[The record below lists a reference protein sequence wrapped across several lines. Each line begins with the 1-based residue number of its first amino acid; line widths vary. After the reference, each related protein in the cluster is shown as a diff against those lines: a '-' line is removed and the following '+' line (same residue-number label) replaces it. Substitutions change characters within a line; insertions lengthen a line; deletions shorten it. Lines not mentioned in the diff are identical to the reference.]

1 MLFIGNPFCIF
12 AAMESNRLKKVTA
25 QLQQDLAVVL
35 REIAQSKFAGTL
47 ITVSNVKISHDLGFA
62 RIHLSIFP
70 TNKDTEVMEWV
81 QSEKSLIKDKVV
93 RKLKGQLR
101 IMPDLQF
108 FLDDSLDYNDEIDR
122 LIKGQGESPIS

>member
-1 MLFIGNPFCIF
+1 
-12 AAMESNRLKKVTA
+12 MESNRLKKVTA

-47 ITVSNVKISHDLGFA
+47 ITVSNVKISHDLGYA

-70 TNKDTEVMEWV
+70 TNKGNEVMEWV

-122 LIKGQGESPIS
+122 LLKGQGESPIS